1 MCFAFQ
7 ERTLRHVTY
16 LGTDTEIFSFRL
28 VSRAALFQVK
38 MRTHTTVNANG
49 DLTAEVQDFS
59 VDCRVH

>member
-1 MCFAFQ
+1 
-7 ERTLRHVTY
+7 
-16 LGTDTEIFSFRL
+16 
-28 VSRAALFQVK
+28 